1 MTLCNAL
8 FIWYRKVETQSEFD
22 RLFHSSNTKEIFPK
36 EHDEIEKPF
45 ICPVHGACPADS
57 YPSLS
62 NPSLFED
69 ISSPQKLIC
78 EHPECRFSKVSSIVN
93 MDNMKRNSP
102 SDFLKRKSKLTTK
115 RKMDRNAQLHSPDL
129 KVQEIFSKCLSPH
142 QLFFFYYLK
151 DETSWAL
158 SFSIETSLQEL
169 NFQ

>member
-1 MTLCNAL
+1 MILCNAL

-78 EHPECRFSKVSSIVN
+78 EHPECRFFKVSSIVN

-115 RKMDRNAQLHSPDL
+115 RKMDRNAQLLHSPDL
-129 KVQEIFSKCLSPH
+129 KVQEILSKCLSPD
-142 QLFFFYYLK
+142 QFVFL
-151 DETSWAL
+151 L
-158 SFSIETSLQEL
+158 S
-169 NFQ
+169 